1 MINMFRR
8 IDVNSNVV
16 FCHHHKTQ
24 IDYYT
29 QFKSGDTTVDNIPK
43 HWQDEVKE

>member
-1 MINMFRR
+1 MFRR

-29 QFKSGDTTVDNIPK
+29 QFKSGDTTVNFVPEF
-43 HWQDEVKE
+43 WQDEVKK